1 MNMMSSTESVS
12 HTANHIST
20 DDVASISSAALLVQ
34 MSISNWAGRKLDRK
48 ASAEVSDANAAERGM
63 ANVNKKLLGKNEYL
77 KAIQTHV
84 SAARDMHTRMTMP
97 WGKTGWQLCPTEQ
110 YFKYTETMTR
120 MQNEFYSLVQQFLD
134 NYEQAVE
141 DAHVFLGELMNPDD
155 YPSLEKLSRKF
166 AFNLDDMPLPTSGDF
181 RLDIGNQGLSQ
192 LANKYEKFYITQFE
206 TAMNDIWKRTY
217 DALSKMS
224 ERLDYETETEEYVD
238 DAGRTKRRK
247 LGAKTF
253 RDTLVSNVTEMVDLL
268 KVSNVT
274 NSPQMTAMADR
285 LEEAMLDVTPAAL
298 RDDEL
303 LRKQTK
309 AEVDAAIAALPT
321 LDI

>member
-1 MNMMSSTESVS
+1 MNMMSNTESVS
-12 HTANHIST
+12 YTANHIST

-34 MSISNWAGRKLDRK
+34 MSISNWAGRKLDRR

-63 ANVNKKLLGKNEYL
+63 ANVNKKLLGNNEYL

-166 AFNLDDMPLPTSGDF
+166 AFNLDEMPLPTSGDF
-181 RLDIGNQGLSQ
+181 RLDIGNEGLSQ
-192 LANKYEKFYITQFE
+192 LANKYEKFYTAQFE

-224 ERLDYETETEEYVD
+224 ERLDYETEIEEYVD

-247 LGAKTF
+247 VGAKTF

>member
-1 MNMMSSTESVS
+1 MNMMSNTESVS
-12 HTANHIST
+12 YTANHIST

-34 MSISNWAGRKLDRK
+34 MSISNWAGRKLDRR

-63 ANVNKKLLGKNEYL
+63 ANVNKKLLGNNEYL

-166 AFNLDDMPLPTSGDF
+166 AFNLDEMPLPTSGDF
-181 RLDIGNQGLSQ
+181 RLDIGNEGLSQ
-192 LANKYEKFYITQFE
+192 LANKYEKFYTTQFE

-224 ERLDYETETEEYVD
+224 ERLDYETEIEEYVD

-247 LGAKTF
+247 VGAKTF

>member
-1 MNMMSSTESVS
+1 MNMMSNTESVS
-12 HTANHIST
+12 YTANHIST

-34 MSISNWAGRKLDRK
+34 MSISNLAGRKLDRK

-63 ANVNKKLLGKNEYL
+63 ANVNKKLLGNNEYL

-166 AFNLDDMPLPTSGDF
+166 AFNLDEMPLPTSGDF
-181 RLDIGNQGLSQ
+181 RLDIGNEGLSQ
-192 LANKYEKFYITQFE
+192 LANKYEKFYTTQFE

-224 ERLDYETETEEYVD
+224 ERLDYETEIEEYVD

-247 LGAKTF
+247 VGAKTF

>member
-1 MNMMSSTESVS
+1 MNMMSNTESVS
-12 HTANHIST
+12 YTANHIST

-63 ANVNKKLLGKNEYL
+63 ANVNKKLLGNNEYL

-166 AFNLDDMPLPTSGDF
+166 AFNLDEMPLPTSGDF
-181 RLDIGNQGLSQ
+181 RLDIGNEGLSQ
-192 LANKYEKFYITQFE
+192 LANKYEKFYTTQFE

-224 ERLDYETETEEYVD
+224 ERLDYETEIEEYVD

-247 LGAKTF
+247 VGAKTF